1 MCKQILPNILRQ
13 SQNTL
18 VTFLHGSLF
27 YFGYFTTKGSE
38 RQNGF
43 LPVFETRYR
52 YALFPSSLTRGRTG
66 QRNEGV
72 EFRRTPQAESLRPE
86 EGRGLPC
93 APGTGVT
100 PGQEANPGAGA
111 RSHPQTPPRRPTP
124 PRSAGGPRRG
134 LPRREEAETGHPLH
148 PRTPRSQ
155 ATRWA
160 GDSGPPPPA
169 LLPPPFPAP
178 TDLETAMAARSW
190 ASREASGGTA
200 GRGGGRRRSPREEG
214 AGPSSGLSGAAPGL
228 GPGPAGDPRGAAERG
243 CGRQRSEFRSP
254 RRGSS
259 GAGGSGAQPSKRDLK
274 LLFPHRQGEAQCL
287 VLYEQPSCIY
297 SLPP

>member
-1 MCKQILPNILRQ
+1 MCKQILPNILKQ

-18 VTFLHGSLF
+18 VTFLHGSPF

-72 EFRRTPQAESLRPE
+72 EFRRKPQTPQAESLRPE

-111 RSHPQTPPRRPTP
+111 RSHPQTPPKRPTP
-124 PRSAGGPRRG
+124 PRNVEAPARPPQAKGGGNRAPPSPPYPPKPGHTEGRGLGAAAAGPPSPTLPGSYRPGDGHGRPELGLAGGERRDSRPGGAGAALPGRRAQG
-134 LPRREEAETGHPLH
+134 LARASRAPHPASAPAPPVIRGERLSAAVAGSGQSFAPPDGAAAARAGAVH
-148 PRTPRSQ
+148 SPRS
-155 ATRWA
+155 AT
-160 GDSGPPPPA
+160 
-169 LLPPPFPAP
+169 
-178 TDLETAMAARSW
+178 
-190 ASREASGGTA
+190 
-200 GRGGGRRRSPREEG
+200 
-214 AGPSSGLSGAAPGL
+214 
-228 GPGPAGDPRGAAERG
+228 
-243 CGRQRSEFRSP
+243 
-254 RRGSS
+254 
-259 GAGGSGAQPSKRDLK
+259 
-274 LLFPHRQGEAQCL
+274 
-287 VLYEQPSCIY
+287 
-297 SLPP
+297 